1 MTKQEECIA
10 ACVPAMGYYLIYD
23 EESGKSLY
31 VWATS
36 LNHAIERGVCIDY
49 ARYNDGDYVPRGG
62 E

>member
-1 MTKQEECIA
+1 M
-10 ACVPAMGYYLIYD
+10 MGYYLIYD

-36 LNHAIERGVCIDY
+36 LTHAIYRSVFIDY
-49 ARYNDGDYVPRGG
+49 ASYNDGDYVPRGG